1 MKQSIIKILI
11 WLSPLTAWAQDADVP
26 AIVEPPSIGPNGL
39 VLSHSYLKDSKILI
53 GGEFS
58 TFDGIPTGRIA
69 RLNSDGSLD
78 PTFNSQSGANGT
90 VRSTIIQTD
99 GKILIGGDFTSYDGV
114 VKNKIARI
122 NDDGSLDASYNEG
135 EGPDNSV
142 LSMAILPDEKILIGG
157 SFDFFNGIERKY
169 FARLNS
175 NGSLDNA
182 FDPGIGLNDKV
193 YNISVQQDGK
203 ILIGGDFTSYN
214 GLSINRII
222 RLNQDGSLDNSFD
235 IGTGADN
242 SVRAIAVQSDGKILI
257 AGDFL
262 SFDGNKIN
270 RIARLNNDG
279 SIDTSFNSGTG
290 TNNSIWNIL
299 IESDGKILI
308 HGSFSTYNGTNKN
321 SLAKLNNDGSLD
333 ASF

>member
-1 MKQSIIKILI
+1 MKKSIIKILI
-11 WLSPLTAWAQDADVP
+11 WFLPLTAWAQDAEETV
-26 AIVEPPSIGPNGL
+26 IVEPPSIGPNGL
-39 VLSHSYLKDSKILI
+39 VLSHSFLRDSKILI
-53 GGEFS
+53 AGEFT
-58 TFDGIPTGRIA
+58 TFDGIPAGRIA
-69 RLNSDGSLD
+69 RIDSEGVFD
-78 PTFNSQSGANGT
+78 PTFNSKSGANGS
-90 VRSTIIQTD
+90 VFSTIVQDD
-99 GKILIGGDFTSYDGV
+99 GKILICGDFTSYNGV
-114 VKNKIARI
+114 VKNKIARL
-122 NDDGSLDASYNEG
+122 NDDGSLDVSYNEG

-175 NGSLDNA
+175 NGSLDNT
-182 FDPGIGLNDKV
+182 FYPGTGVNDKV

-203 ILIGGDFTSYN
+203 ILIGGDFTSHN
-214 GLSINRII
+214 GVSVNRII

-242 SVRAIAVQSDGKILI
+242 SVKAIAVQSDGKILI

-279 SIDTSFNSGTG
+279 SIDASFNSGAG
-290 TNNSIWNIL
+290 ANNSIWNIV

-308 HGSFSTYNGTNKN
+308 HGSFSTYNGSDKN

-333 ASF
+333 TSF